1 MKKVFA
7 VLCVFAI
14 LLMGCSQNSSTSTE
28 GEKEERKVLKVGM
41 ECDYAPFNWTDPEAN
56 EFNVPLSSGG
66 YADGYDVQIA
76 KRIAES
82 LDMDLEIVKM
92 GWDSL
97 TTSINSGII
106 DLIIAGMTDTPKRRE
121 EIDFTN
127 PYYQSDMT
135 IIVRSDSPY
144 ANAVK
149 LSDFSGAK
157 IAGQMGTLYDTVID
171 QIPGVEHATAME
183 TYPLLVQALLSGVV
197 DGVTAETPVGQGN
210 VAANGDALK
219 LIEFAPGDGF
229 DVDLTDTSVSIGIKK
244 ESELFED
251 VQKALA
257 EISQEERDQMMKDAA
272 SRQPANEE

>member
-1 MKKVFA
+1 
-7 VLCVFAI
+7 
-14 LLMGCSQNSSTSTE
+14 
-28 GEKEERKVLKVGM
+28 
-41 ECDYAPFNWTDPEAN
+41 
-56 EFNVPLSSGG
+56 
-66 YADGYDVQIA
+66 
-76 KRIAES
+76 
-82 LDMDLEIVKM
+82 
-92 GWDSL
+92 
-97 TTSINSGII
+97 
-106 DLIIAGMTDTPKRRE
+106 
-121 EIDFTN
+121 
-127 PYYQSDMT
+127 MT

-144 ANAVK
+144 ANATK

-210 VAANGDALK
+210 VAANGTALT
-219 LIEFAPGDGF
+219 LIEFAPGNGF

-244 ESELFED
+244 DSELFDD

-257 EISQEERDQMMKDAA
+257 EITQEERVQLMKDAA